1 MKHTD
6 RRSSEPL
13 EPVTVLATGDP
24 GLMAIA
30 KSILQSAE
38 VLFATR
44 GEGIQDIIGF
54 GRMAGGFNPLTGPM
68 ELQVRAEDAEDAR
81 LLLADLLEGGAQR

>member
-1 MKHTD
+1 MKHQD
-6 RRSSEPL
+6 SRSSEHR
-13 EPVTVLATGDP
+13 EQVTVFATGDP

-30 KSILQSAE
+30 KSIMQSAD

-44 GEGIQDIIGF
+44 GEGLQDIIGF
-54 GRMAGGFNPLTGPM
+54 GRMAGGINPLTGPM

-81 LLLADLLEGGAQR
+81 LLLADLRG

>member
-1 MKHTD
+1 MKRKD
-6 RRSSEPL
+6 GRSPENA

-30 KSILQSAE
+30 KSILQSAD
-38 VLFATR
+38 LFFATR
-44 GEGIQDIIGF
+44 GEGIQDLIGF

-68 ELQVRAEDAEDAR
+68 ELQVRAEDADDAR
-81 LLLADLLEGGAQR
+81 LLLVDLLEGGAVR